1 MSIIV
6 EQTKGLEMTDLR
18 PYNVLFLCVAN
29 SARSIMAE
37 AIINRIG
44 AGIFRGFSAGR
55 NPSGTVEP
63 MALNL
68 LSRLNFDVSGLR
80 SKSWEEFAAKGALA
94 LDFVFTVC
102 DVTAKEECPSWP
114 GQPLS
119 AHWPVPDPVKA
130 TGDDAQRVLGWRHT
144 SIPIARLN
152 YAFGLLG
159 LDRVDEALAEMQEA
173 YDLEMSRIGC
183 GMKRRPA
190 VVSDIDGGDVAA
202 AGIIGRRLV

>member
-6 EQTKGLEMTDLR
+6 EQTKGPEMTDLR

-130 TGDDAQRVLGWRHT
+130 TGDDAQR
-144 SIPIARLN
+144 
-152 YAFGLLG
+152 
-159 LDRVDEALAEMQEA
+159 ALAFADA
-173 YDLEMSRIGC
+173 YRMLNNRISIFTALPVRDLDKVTLQARI
-183 GMKRRPA
+183 
-190 VVSDIDGGDVAA
+190 DL
-202 AGIIGRRLV
+202 IGQDRGRKD

>member
-1 MSIIV
+1 
-6 EQTKGLEMTDLR
+6 MTDLR

-130 TGDDAQRVLGWRHT
+130 TGDDAQR
-144 SIPIARLN
+144 
-152 YAFGLLG
+152 
-159 LDRVDEALAEMQEA
+159 ALAFADA
-173 YDLEMSRIGC
+173 YRMLNNRISIFTALPVRDLDKVTLQARI
-183 GMKRRPA
+183 
-190 VVSDIDGGDVAA
+190 DL
-202 AGIIGRRLV
+202 IGQDRGRKD

>member
-1 MSIIV
+1 M
-6 EQTKGLEMTDLR
+6 LDHR

-44 AGIFRGFSAGR
+44 AGTFRGFSAGR
-55 NPSGTVEP
+55 HPSGTVEP

-68 LSRLNFDVSGLR
+68 LTRLNFDVSGLR
-80 SKSWEEFAAKGALA
+80 SKSWEEFAAKGAPD

-102 DVTAKEECPSWP
+102 DVTAKEQCPSWP

-130 TGDDAQRVLGWRHT
+130 VGDEAQR
-144 SIPIARLN
+144 
-152 YAFGLLG
+152 
-159 LDRVDEALAEMQEA
+159 ALAFADA
-173 YDLEMSRIGC
+173 YRMLNNRISIFASLPVHELD
-183 GMKRRPA
+183 KVTLQA
-190 VVSDIDGGDVAA
+190 KIDT
-202 AGIIGRRLV
+202 IGQDEGRKD